1 MSDHDILSDAERE
14 ALSAVMLEP
23 DLPPQRV
30 LIVDDDKDARELLS
44 EILAL
49 DGIRC
54 MTAASG
60 ETALKMLEEKP
71 SIGLVITDLRMGHVG
86 GLELIRQVRESV
98 RAAMP
103 IIIVSG
109 DADVK
114 DAIAAMHEPARPAL
128 LLFPRFGYPRAVR
141 RVDEAESFVRLT
153 QASTNYVAL
162 GERGFDALTG
172 LVRSVRAC
180 AIDYADGE
188 EGAELVERLWSEQG
202 AKAGARAAA

>member
-60 ETALKMLEEKP
+60 EAALKMLAEKP
-71 SIGLVITDLRMGHVG
+71 SIGLVITDLRMGNVD
-86 GLELIRQVRESV
+86 GLDLIRQVRESV
-98 RAAMP
+98 RAALP

-114 DAIAAMHEPARPAL
+114 DAIAAMHLSVVDFL
-128 LLFPRFGYPRAVR
+128 LKPIDTVKL
-141 RVDEAESFVRLT
+141 L
-153 QASTNYVAL
+153 
-162 GERGFDALTG
+162 G
-172 LVRSVRAC
+172 LVKH
-180 AIDYADGE
+180 
-188 EGAELVERLWSEQG
+188 ELGIEP
-202 AKAGARAAA
+202 

>member
-49 DGIRC
+49 DGIRSI
-54 MTAASG
+54 TAASG
-60 ETALKMLEEKP
+60 ETALKMLVAEAEIKKP
-71 SIGLVITDLRMGHVG
+71 SIGLLITDLRMGNVD
-86 GLELIRQVRESV
+86 GLDLIRQIRETV
-98 RAAMP
+98 RAALP

-114 DAIAAMHEPARPAL
+114 DAIAAMHLSVVDFL
-128 LLFPRFGYPRAVR
+128 LKP
-141 RVDEAESFVRLT
+141 VDTGKLLT
-153 QASTNYVAL
+153 LVKHEL
-162 GERGFDALTG
+162 GM
-172 LVRSVRAC
+172 
-180 AIDYADGE
+180 
-188 EGAELVERLWSEQG
+188 EL
-202 AKAGARAAA
+202 